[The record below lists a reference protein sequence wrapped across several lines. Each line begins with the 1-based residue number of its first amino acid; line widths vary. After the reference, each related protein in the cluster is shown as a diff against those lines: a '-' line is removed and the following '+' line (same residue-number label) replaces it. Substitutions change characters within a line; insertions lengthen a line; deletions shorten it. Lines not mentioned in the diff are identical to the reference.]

1 MDYTLQEQFI
11 GQQEHKELKSK
22 TVAIVGLGGMG
33 STAAQILARN
43 GVNLRIVDKDRVLE
57 VDIARLTLYTSED
70 INKFKAKQAKKRLE
84 DINENIKI
92 KSFHEEL
99 SKDNLFLIDAD
110 LIIDASNHMETT
122 LMINKY
128 AMDKNI
134 PLIIANYAGSKG
146 HVFIVDK
153 VQHKKS
159 ACANCIT
166 AKLALPP
173 ISKVGAY
180 PPTAINIAGFVI
192 SAAIKNLVG
201 IENIETLICVDML
214 KMEVRRHSV
223 EKEKGCAHCKLAK

>member
-153 VQHKKS
+153 NQFKKKG
-159 ACANCIT
+159 ACANCIKD
-166 AKLALPP
+166 KLEMAPITQEGVFSPITTLIAAL
-173 ISKVGAY
+173 
-180 PPTAINIAGFVI
+180 IAN
-192 SAAIKNLVG
+192 AAMKNLLH
-201 IENIETLICVDML
+201 IPNIDSLICIDLM
-214 KMEVRRHSV
+214 KTEIRRTHV
-223 EKEKGCAHCKLAK
+223 EKKRGCAHGK